1 MPMARCMGSVWY
13 SNGRECGRK
22 VAHPPGGR
30 DDSAMARSL
39 RLPSNPIL
47 PRPRPTLRPGAGP
60 IVKWVGGKGKL
71 VEELVARAPHTYRR
85 YHEPFAG
92 GAALFFRLAPVA
104 AALSDV
110 NADLI
115 HCYRAVRD
123 EVDGVIDA
131 LAVHRDAHSEAYY
144 YAMRD
149 GWNDAGRAATAA
161 ERAATFIY
169 LNKTCYNGLWR
180 VNSRGLFNVP
190 AGRYTNPGILDAERL
205 RAASEALRGASLEV
219 AGFEAI
225 LGEAG
230 RGDFVY
236 FDPPYHPLSATAD
249 FTSYAAG
256 GFGREDQER
265 LAEVFSRLAE
275 RGCAVLLSNS
285 DTSFTRRLYA
295 RHRIERVYAPRAVN
309 SRADRRGVVGEIVVS
324 TRY

>member
-1 MPMARCMGSVWY
+1 IA
-13 SNGRECGRK
+13 
-22 VAHPPGGR
+22 
-30 DDSAMARSL
+30 
-39 RLPSNPIL
+39 
-47 PRPRPTLRPGAGP
+47 
-60 IVKWVGGKGKL
+60 
-71 VEELVARAPHTYRR
+71 
-85 YHEPFAG
+85 
-92 GAALFFRLAPVA
+92 
-104 AALSDV
+104 
-110 NADLI
+110 
-115 HCYRAVRD
+115 CYRALQS
-123 EVDGVIDA
+123 EVDAVIA
-131 LAVHRDAHSEAYY
+131 HLAGHRAAHCEAYY

-149 GWNDAGRAATAA
+149 GWNGSAAAGDAARAAA
-161 ERAATFIY
+161 FIY

-205 RAASEALRGASLEV
+205 RAAGEALRGASLEV

-230 RGDFVY
+230 RGDFIY

-265 LAEVFSRLAE
+265 LAEVFTRLAE

-285 DTSFTRRLYA
+285 DTPFTRRLYA
-295 RHRIERVYAPRAVN
+295 RHHIERVYAPRAVN

-324 TRY
+324 NKFY